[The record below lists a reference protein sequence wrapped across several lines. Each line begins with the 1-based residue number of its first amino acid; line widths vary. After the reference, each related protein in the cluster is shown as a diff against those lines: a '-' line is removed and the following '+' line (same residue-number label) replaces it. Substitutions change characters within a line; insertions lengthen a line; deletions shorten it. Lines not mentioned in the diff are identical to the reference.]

1 MHILI
6 RHSFTGAT
14 KPTFVAKSL
23 HEPLLLFFRVQR
35 ATSLILCDS
44 RWAACIIYLY
54 TCLFLEVYIYKYVY
68 ENIHMHTHFH
78 TSRFHRGEEATVEVS
93 ARTESMALQ
102 RWIHCGVSHKVGPPM
117 LRQPR
122 FAVFQLYNFCLLS
135 AASLTMNSFLC
146 SSDSFIFG
154 CFLLP
159 STSLFV
165 SFNYLFTTT
174 VQTSMWDWAL
184 QLWMCGAATFL
195 GTCYCLF
202 LHSWLFLCSK

>member
-1 MHILI
+1 MNP
-6 RHSFTGAT
+6 FCY
-14 KPTFVAKSL
+14 
-23 HEPLLLFFRVQR
+23 FFRVQR
-35 ATSLILCDS
+35 ATSLILCD
-44 RWAACIIYLY
+44 RQWAACTIYLY
-54 TCLFLEVYIYKYVY
+54 TCLFIEVYIYKYVY

-146 SSDSFIFG
+146 SSDSFIFS

-159 STSLFV
+159 SNSLFV

-195 GTCYCLF
+195 GTCYCL
-202 LHSWLFLCSK
+202 LLYSWLFLCSK